1 MTRRGLATVTA
12 GLLATTGA
20 GLASTVPAAAGPP
33 ATTPNAAITWNRALL
48 RIVRT
53 PGAQPATIHPTRSF
67 AMLHLAILDAVRGA
81 PPGASRRAAATV
93 AAHDVLSSLYPAQRA
108 ALDDQEQAELAGVHS
123 AMRRT
128 RGELAGAA
136 AAAHVIAQRANDG
149 ADATPPAYVST
160 GLPGDFRPPAVFT
173 HWAAVRPFA
182 LRSAD
187 QFRPPPPPALD
198 SARYLDAT
206 AEVRSLGQ
214 NTSTTRTAD
223 QTQVARFWAA
233 PIQNYWNEIAQTA
246 ALAHH
251 DGLAADARLFAELNL
266 SFADGTI
273 AFYDAKYAYR
283 FWRPITAIRETDDAA
298 WTPLA
303 NTPADPSYPGAH
315 SVISAAG
322 ATVLRAAFG
331 DRFAFTLGSEAL
343 PGVTRSFPSFSSTV
357 DEAGRSRIYA
367 GVHTSLDDD
376 AGRALGASVAGYVM
390 ERVTSR

>member
-1 MTRRGLATVTA
+1 MRRLALATVA
-12 GLLATTGA
+12 VGALAAT
-20 GLASTVPAAAGPP
+20 PAVAKPPVAA
-33 ATTPNAAITWNRALL
+33 PNAAITWNRTLL

-67 AMLHLAILDAVRGA
+67 AMLHLAILDAVQGV
-81 PPGASRRAAATV
+81 PPSASRRAAATV
-93 AAHDVLSSLYPAQRA
+93 AAHDVLASLYPAQRP
-108 ALDDQEQAELAGVHS
+108 ALDDQEQAELTQVRS
-123 AMRRT
+123 PIRRT

-136 AAAHVIAQRANDG
+136 AAAHVLAERANDG
-149 ADATPPAYVST
+149 SDATPPPYVTT

-173 HWAAVRPFA
+173 HWSAVRPFV

-198 SARYLDAT
+198 SARYAAAI

-214 NTSTTRTAD
+214 NTSAARTAD
-223 QTQVARFWAA
+223 QTQIARFWAA
-233 PIQNYWNEIAQTA
+233 PIQNYFNEIAQTA
-246 ALAHH
+246 ALAHD
-251 DGLAADARLFAELNL
+251 DGLTADARLFADLNL

-273 AFYDAKYAYR
+273 AFYDAKYHYR
-283 FWRPITAIRETDDAA
+283 FWRPITAIRETDDPA

-331 DRFAFTLGSEAL
+331 DRFAFTLGSEVL
-343 PGVTRSFPSFSSTV
+343 PGVTRSFPSFSAAV
-357 DEAGRSRIYA
+357 EEAGRSRIFA

-376 AGRALGASVAGYVM
+376 AGRALGASVASYVM
-390 ERVTSR
+390 ERVTSP